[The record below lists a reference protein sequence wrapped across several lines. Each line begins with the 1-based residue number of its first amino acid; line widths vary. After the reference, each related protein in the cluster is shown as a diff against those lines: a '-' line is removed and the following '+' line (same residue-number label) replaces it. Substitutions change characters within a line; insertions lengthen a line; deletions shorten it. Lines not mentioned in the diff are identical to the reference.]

1 MPYDPGVVDQSGQIF
16 AQGTTRGLDNLF
28 AGYQKM
34 REQKKREVDNGK
46 IAESIVRSNPEF
58 LQALGMHP
66 DEFAG
71 LSAKDKSNS
80 VQGVLE
86 GVGYQKAVQDVKR
99 LKALGEGQEIET
111 KGAGERL
118 QGLERFNTGMQGY
131 ENTPPM
137 IRRPDV
143 GNVVKENM
151 FRSGM
156 FPEDMQRTSQSM
168 ENLGSMDFQP
178 GKAVPIEGTDYMY
191 APLSGRGGTP
201 LPKAG
206 MTRNGSAQKKSKFEG
221 APNESW
227 VTTDDEKL
235 FAKKFNEVTDPHAKE
250 AILAVRRSYKLAN
263 GKGGNEM
270 VDLINAINGG
280 GKEKKA
286 SEGKGLFDKFK
297 SWAK

>member
-1 MPYDPGVVDQSGQIF
+1 
-16 AQGTTRGLDNLF
+16 
-28 AGYQKM
+28 
-34 REQKKREVDNGK
+34 
-46 IAESIVRSNPEF
+46 
-58 LQALGMHP
+58 
-66 DEFAG
+66 
-71 LSAKDKSNS
+71 
-80 VQGVLE
+80 
-86 GVGYQKAVQDVKR
+86 
-99 LKALGEGQEIET
+99 
-111 KGAGERL
+111 
-118 QGLERFNTGMQGY
+118 
-131 ENTPPM
+131 
-137 IRRPDV
+137 
-143 GNVVKENM
+143 
-151 FRSGM
+151 
-156 FPEDMQRTSQSM
+156 
-168 ENLGSMDFQP
+168 
-178 GKAVPIEGTDYMY
+178 
-191 APLSGRGGTP
+191 